1 MRLFFKWDNYDS
13 GVGLF
18 FHEADTDTSKT
29 MICAVVSIFCPIKL
43 SIYGVQDNIA

>member
-1 MRLFFKWDNYDS
+1 MRLFFKRDHYDS

-29 MICAVVSIFCPIKL
+29 MICVVCLYFVLLNYPYTVYKII
-43 SIYGVQDNIA
+43 